1 MKTRRCDSLR
11 GGWFHG
17 FPSQETYRT
26 KFRYVLR
33 GIGEND
39 GIKPSGLFPSP
50 LNFALNPLLLKII
63 LVFFAA
69 KNIENAILGLSLL
82 WNPRETLN
90 SSSGPH
96 FCFGCLRSIV
106 LWVHHCWQSLQVL
119 AEFLLAQ
126 VLDGALQYA
135 ITKLVLPGWR
145 DLSLCDKWF
154 SEGQQGGKCLQ
165 QS

>member
-11 GGWFHG
+11 GRCFHG

-50 LNFALNPLLLKII
+50 LNFALNPLFLKII

-69 KNIENAILGLSLL
+69 KNIENTISRSLFALKPKGNTQFVIWSTFLWWLSQVDCAMGASLL
-82 WNPRETLN
+82 A
-90 SSSGPH
+90 
-96 FCFGCLRSIV
+96 V
-106 LWVHHCWQSLQVL
+106 V
-119 AEFLLAQ
+119 A
-126 VLDGALQYA
+126 GACG
-135 ITKLVLPGWR
+135 ISTCTG
-145 DLSLCDKWF
+145 S
-154 SEGQQGGKCLQ
+154 
-165 QS
+165 

>member
-11 GGWFHG
+11 GGCFHG
-17 FPSQETYRT
+17 FPSHETHRT

-39 GIKPSGLFPSP
+39 GINKFPSP
-50 LNFALNPLLLKII
+50 LNFALNPLFFKII

-69 KNIENAILGLSLL
+69 KNIENAILGLCLL
-82 WNPRETLN
+82 WKPRETLN
-90 SSSGPH
+90 SSSGPL
-96 FCFGCLRSIV
+96 FCVGCLRSIV
-106 LWVHHCWQSLQVL
+106 LWVHHCWQSSQVL

-154 SEGQQGGKCLQ
+154 SEGQQRGKCLQ